1 MKKPLLSR
9 LITLYFICLLILSVP
24 SFSQN
29 SVGIGTANSNDHA
42 VLELVSPNSNQGF
55 LVPRLT
61 TAQRTAAAFINS
73 LAASENGLLVYDS
86 ELNVFFH
93 WLNNQWTEMGKAQ
106 DLSLVGNTLKI
117 TNNPNATPI
126 DLSPYAGTNTDN
138 QTLSIS
144 GSTLSI
150 AGGNS
155 VDISSINTDA
165 QNLSSAIAGTQRTI
179 NISGGTGTTIDVADN
194 DNSITNEIQNLTN
207 TIAGTQRT
215 INISGGTGTTIDVA
229 DNDNSITNEI
239 QNLTNTIAGT
249 QRTINISGGTGTTI
263 DVADNDN
270 SITNEIQNLSNTI
283 AGTQRTINISGGTG
297 TTIDVA
303 DNDNSVTNEIQTL
316 ALAGST
322 LSITGGNSVILPT
335 GGVTGTGATDQVTF
349 WAGASTIT
357 GANSFKWDSKN
368 SRLGVNTV
376 TPLGNLHVTGSHFA
390 STTSTN
396 AAYTIAVSD
405 YIVSD
410 SPPAGVS
417 YNITLPDA
425 NANIGRILI
434 IRTSGNAVNKNNINV
449 IRAGADTLDGGV
461 SINLDAT
468 VGKVYAIT
476 VVSVGGARWITI
488 SKSAF

>member
-9 LITLYFICLLILSVP
+9 LILLNFVCLLILYVP

-61 TAQRTAAAFINS
+61 TAQRMAAAFINS

-86 ELNVFFH
+86 DLNVFFH

-138 QTLSIS
+138 QTISLS
-144 GSTLSI
+144 GTTLSI

-155 VDISSINTDA
+155 VNLSGINTDA
-165 QNLSSAIAGTQRTI
+165 QNLSS
-179 NISGGTGTTIDVADN
+179 
-194 DNSITNEIQNLTN
+194 

-239 QNLTNTIAGT
+239 QNLTSAIAGT
-249 QRTINISGGTGTTI
+249 QRTINISSGTGTTI

-270 SITNEIQNLSNTI
+270 SITNEIQNLTNTI
-283 AGTQRTINISGGTG
+283 VGTQRTINISGGTG

-368 SRLGVNTV
+368 SRLGVNTA

-425 NANIGRILI
+425 NTNIGRILI
-434 IRTSGNAVNKNNINV
+434 IRTSGNALNKNNINV

-461 SINLDAT
+461 GINLDAT

-476 VVSVGGARWITI
+476 VVSVGGARWVTI